1 MMQSGRGVG
10 MTGAPAR
17 AGGSGRDFL
26 LVALAA
32 SVVLALGL
40 GASHL
45 SWSLALERRASAD
58 ERALAAL
65 SVHVASGLEH
75 ALASV
80 EAAAGAATLPGAA
93 RPAGF
98 VPLDPSTPPPSG
110 AGMPAA
116 LRSDPDVAAVLD
128 RARDTGDAILGPIVD
143 LGEGPAPVVLAAS
156 YTLSPTTGRPMST
169 VERRSRI
176 VGWMVVPVDVD
187 ELITT
192 GVPVGAVGS
201 VTDAKTTWSGGSER
215 VPDRLPAGTVES
227 NGHELLLRAGDPS
240 GLGVPTSTLVL
251 GAITIVLAALTAMAV
266 AAGLRRLRAGRE
278 EADDRAAQIRLIGD
292 VGPLVQQSLELA
304 DVLPAVAVQLSDH
317 FELAGVSLAGF
328 LSDGVGVNLFS
339 VGDRPDP
346 GARAVLRPP
355 DRLLA
360 GQTLALALERGG
372 RSVAQLRLVAGRDLD
387 AAQLQSL
394 RAITELITAA
404 VANASLYASQQEAL
418 RRLRDL
424 DALKTGFLGTASHE
438 LRTPVTAIAGFATLL
453 LESWDRFDD
462 EQRAHFV
469 ERIGANA
476 RSLGAV
482 VQDLLDFS
490 LLDRGSIVL
499 ALEDLDL
506 GELVRG
512 VVDRLGPVFGDH
524 EMTFSSV
531 PAPAIAGDVN
541 GLERVVSNLLTN
553 AAKFSPPNTTVDVSV
568 GPSSK
573 VGYGAEVVVRDQGPG
588 IPREERHQV
597 FTRFFRGSGEEVL
610 RTRGVGIGLSVVA
623 ELVGLLKGEV
633 EVDDAPGG
641 GAQFTLRFPAS
652 SATAHPQ
659 EVSHAPTP

>member
-1 MMQSGRGVG
+1 

-17 AGGSGRDFL
+17 AGGAARDLL

-40 GASHL
+40 GATWL
-45 SWSLALERRASAD
+45 SRSLAVERRASAD
-58 ERALAAL
+58 ERVLAAL
-65 SVHVASGLEH
+65 SVHVATEIEH
-75 ALASV
+75 ALAAV
-80 EAAAGAATLPGAA
+80 EESARVATLSGAAM
-93 RPAGF
+93 PAGF
-98 VPLDPSTPPPSG
+98 VPLDPSSAPSTG
-110 AGMPAA
+110 PDISAA
-116 LRSDPDVAAVLD
+116 LRADRAVAAALD
-128 RARDTGDAILGPIVD
+128 RARDTGEPILGPIVE
-143 LGEGPAPVVLAAS
+143 LGEGPSLLTLAAA
-156 YTLSPTTGRPMST
+156 YTRSPTTGRPVST

-176 VGWMVVPVDVD
+176 VGWVVNPVDVG
-187 ELITT
+187 ELVSA
-192 GVPVGAVGS
+192 GLPVGAVGS
-201 VTDAKTTWSGGSER
+201 VTDAKTTWSAGPEQ
-215 VPDRLPAGTVES
+215 VPERLPSDTVDAH
-227 NGHELLLRAGDPS
+227 GHELVLRAGDPS
-240 GLGVPTSTLVL
+240 GVGTATSTLAL
-251 GAITIVLAALTAMAV
+251 GVTTIVVAALAAVAV
-266 AAGLRRLRAGRE
+266 GAGLRRMHAQRE

-304 DVLPAVAVQLSDH
+304 DVLPAIAVQLSDH
-317 FELAGVSLAGF
+317 FELAGVSLSGVVG
-328 LSDGVGVNLFS
+328 DGAVVNLFS
-339 VGDRPDP
+339 VGDPPDP
-346 GARAVLRPP
+346 SAKAVLRPP
-355 DRLLA
+355 DHLLA

-372 RSVAQLRLVAGRDLD
+372 RSVAQLSLVAGRDLD

-404 VANASLYASQQEAL
+404 VANASLFASQQEAL

-453 LESWDRFDD
+453 IESWDRFDD

-499 ALEDLDL
+499 TIQDVDLA
-506 GELVRG
+506 ELVGG

-524 EMTFSSV
+524 EMAFSSV

-553 AAKFSPPNTTVDVSV
+553 AAKFSPPHTTVAVSV
-568 GPSSK
+568 GPSAK
-573 VGYGAEVVVRDQGPG
+573 VGYGAEVVVRDEGPG

-597 FTRFFRGSGEEVL
+597 FTRFFRGSGEAVL

-633 EVDDAPGG
+633 EVDEAPGG

-652 SATAHPQ
+652 SAAAHA
-659 EVSHAPTP
+659 EEISHAPTP